1 MAEIDTKQLVRI
13 SPTEMTSFYKP
24 WLKAHYVQDT
34 TLSSEAYRS
43 LVPAVL
49 PDVVGC
55 LLG

>member
-1 MAEIDTKQLVRI
+1 MVEIDMKQLVRI

-34 TLSSEAYRS
+34 TLSSKAYGS

-49 PDVVGC
+49 RMW
-55 LLG
+55 